1 MKRIIICFILAFI
14 TIYYVTAQN
23 DVTKF
28 LGIPIDGYKTEM
40 IQKLK
45 DKGFRSSK
53 YDKDIL
59 TGEFNGHN
67 VNVHIGTNNNKVY
80 RIMLC
85 DVNDVDERSI
95 RIRFNNLCSQ
105 FENNPRYIPALLS
118 PKDQRI
124 PEDDDISYE
133 MTVNKKRYE
142 ACFTQTGGIDAMKE
156 SFGDMLKG
164 QYTDEEWNNPSEE
177 LQEKLNNL
185 ALFLCSKKSVWFMIA
200 EHRGRYYITM
210 YYDNENNRSNGEDL

>member
-14 TIYYVTAQN
+14 TIYDVTAQN

-28 LGIPIDGYKTEM
+28 LGIPIDGYKAEM

-67 VNVHIGTNNNKVY
+67 VDVHVVTNNNKVY

-85 DVNDVDERSI
+85 DVNTVDERSI

-105 FENNPRYIPALLS
+105 FENNPRYIPSLLS

-142 ACFTQTGGIDAMKE
+142 ACFTQTGGIDALKE
-156 SFGDMLKG
+156 SFSGMLKE

-177 LQEKLNNL
+177 LQEKLNDL

-210 YYDNENNRSNGEDL
+210 YYDNDNNRSNGEDL

>member
-14 TIYYVTAQN
+14 TIYDVTAQN

-28 LGIPIDGYKTEM
+28 LGIPIDGYKAEM
-40 IQKLK
+40 IQKLN

>member
-14 TIYYVTAQN
+14 TIYDVTAQN

-28 LGIPIDGYKTEM
+28 LGIPIDGYKAEM

-142 ACFTQTGGIDAMKE
+142 ACFTQTGGIDALKE
-156 SFGDMLKG
+156 SFSDELKS
-164 QYTDEEWNNPSEE
+164 QYADEEWNNPSEE

-185 ALFLCSKKSVWFMIA
+185 AMFLCSKKSVWFMIA

-210 YYDNENNRSNGEDL
+210 YYDNDNNRSNGEDL